1 MKPTVQTLLDRAD
14 LGLGLLTP
22 PDALAPGALET
33 PVVWAHSSDL
43 PDPTPFLDAGHV
55 LLTTGTQF
63 GDATADDGATAD
75 GASDDGAF
83 ADGYVRRL
91 REAGVAALGFG
102 TEVIRAGTPDTLVAA
117 CTAQGLPLFEVPYRV
132 PFIAIARTVADL
144 LAEDAYAR
152 QAWALAA
159 QRAISLAALRPDGLS
174 ATLAEL
180 SRRLGTWVGLI
191 DTTGSVDRE
200 APLGGLGQPAL
211 GEVVGEARSMLR
223 RGQRASR
230 TLLAAES
237 TEAPQRLT
245 LQTLGGGGALRGVLA
260 IGDSPELDQA
270 GREVVTAVIALAG
283 LALEQNRDLDR
294 ARGHLRSG
302 LLRSI
307 LAGDTALA
315 ERVAAEMWGELPH
328 APVRVMVTD
337 APLAHVD
344 RLTELLELRVEER
357 NGRLFFGRDDEQFV
371 LVVEQHDAGLADE
384 LASEFEL
391 PVGVSDPVAG
401 DGGGSSGGA
410 GGGGGATGG
419 IALAHEQAMR
429 ALERARETGAGVSYF
444 EEISRQGVLAFLART
459 DARAV
464 ALATLAPLTEHDA
477 TTGTTLVTTTR
488 TWLEH
493 GGQFDATAQAL
504 GVHRHTVRSRIAL
517 AERLLGRD
525 LSGFHARADLWA
537 ALLAVG

>member
-1 MKPTVQTLLDRAD
+1 MKPTVQTLLSHPE

-22 PDALAPGALET
+22 ADSLPDGALEAT
-33 PVVWAHSSDL
+33 VVWAHSSDL
-43 PDPTPFLDAGHV
+43 ADPTPFLDAGHV

-63 GDATADDGATAD
+63 AEGVVGDDSGDAG
-75 GASDDGAF
+75 F
-83 ADGYVRRL
+83 ADSYVARL
-91 REAGVAALGFG
+91 REKGIAALGFG
-102 TEVIRAGTPDTLVAA
+102 TEVIRAGTPDALVAA

-144 LAEDAYAR
+144 IAEDAYAR

-180 SRRLGTWVGLI
+180 SHRLGAWVGLI
-191 DTTGSVDRE
+191 DATGTLDRE
-200 APLGGLGQPAL
+200 APADGLPQPAL

-237 TEAPQRLT
+237 TDSPQRMT
-245 LQTLGGGGALRGVLA
+245 LQTLGGGGSLRGVLA
-260 IGDSPELDQA
+260 IGDSAELDAA
-270 GREVVTAVIALAG
+270 GREVVNSVIALAG

-302 LLRSI
+302 LLRGI
-307 LAGDTALA
+307 LDGDTALA
-315 ERVAAEMWGELPH
+315 ERVSAEMWGPLPE
-328 APVRVMVTD
+328 APVRVIVTD
-337 APLAHVD
+337 APAQVD
-344 RLTELLELRVEER
+344 RMTELLELRVEER
-357 NGRLFFGRDDEQFV
+357 GGRLFFGRDDERFV
-371 LVVEQHDAGLADE
+371 LIVEEADAPVADE
-384 LASEFEL
+384 LAAEFEL
-391 PVGVSDPVAG
+391 PVGVSDPVA
-401 DGGGSSGGA
+401 DA
-410 GGGGGATGG
+410 GVPQ
-419 IALAHEQAMR
+419 AHEQALR
-429 ALERARETGAGVSYF
+429 ALDRARESGAGVVNF
-444 EEISRQGVLAFLART
+444 DEISRQGVLAFLART

-464 ALATLAPLTEHDA
+464 AFATLAPLTAHDA
-477 TTGTTLVTTTR
+477 ANGTTLVETTR

-493 GGQFDATAQAL
+493 GGQFDATAQEL

-537 ALLAVG
+537 ALLAVE